1 MVQLRK
7 WQPLL
12 KLDGAQP
19 QASYR
24 QIVEGLV
31 AAISEGR
38 LRPGTPLPGTR
49 EMAQL
54 LNVNR
59 KTVIL
64 AYEEAETKG
73 WLESVQRRGT
83 FVSRQLAAGTLA
95 EPDAA
100 QPFALVLQEEPA
112 VAYFAANEQAAAQQD
127 RPGALFFDNGACDH
141 RLLPQTVLHRYY
153 RNALRNSFAANTV
166 RHGAQTR
173 SASSP
178 HGAFCR

>member
-7 WQPLL
+7 WRPLL

-24 QIVEGLV
+24 KIVEGLV
-31 AAISEGR
+31 TAIVEGR
-38 LRPGTPLPGTR
+38 LRPGTLLPGTR

-54 LNVNR
+54 LDVNR

-64 AYEEAETKG
+64 AYEEAVTKG

-83 FVSRQLAAGTLA
+83 FVSTRLAAGTLPA
-95 EPDAA
+95 RGAP
-100 QPFALVLQEEPA
+100 PTFALALNDAPA
-112 VAYFAANEQAAAQQD
+112 VAYFTHSEQVTTLHH

-141 RLLPQTVLHRYY
+141 RLLPQAVLHRYY
-153 RNALRNSFAANTV
+153 RKALRTSFTTNT
-166 RHGAQTR
+166 A
-173 SASSP
+173 
-178 HGAFCR
+178 